1 MTNYYVKTRIQEN
14 NPVNLCVIENG
25 RKTIIVMCFSSGY
38 VSTMDYSD
46 FNSRLSTAEL
56 FSNSDVIAQVRKE
69 LEAAIA
75 NPVASF

>member
-14 NPVNLCVIENG
+14 KPVNLCAIENG
-25 RKTIIVMCFSSGY
+25 RKTIVVMCFSSGF
-38 VSTMDYSD
+38 VSTMEYSD

-56 FSNSDVIAQVRKE
+56 FDKSDVIAEIRKE
-69 LEAAIA
+69 LESAVA

>member
-14 NPVNLCVIENG
+14 KPVNLCAIEIG
-25 RKTIIVMCFSSGY
+25 RKISIVMCFPSGF

-56 FSNSDVIAQVRKE
+56 FGNCDSLVQVRKE
-69 LEAAIA
+69 LETAVA
-75 NPVASF
+75 NPVASY

>member
-1 MTNYYVKTRIQEN
+1 MTNFYVKTRIQEN
-14 NPVNLCVIENG
+14 KPVNLCALENG
-25 RKTIIVMCFSSGY
+25 RKITVIMCFPSGF

-56 FSNSDVIAQVRKE
+56 FGDSDVLSQVRKE
-69 LEAAIA
+69 LENAIS